1 MNDRKNDL
9 KLDTLYP
16 DMPPSFSHRI
26 DDALNEVRSG
36 RVRRRGRRH
45 AVAVACACAAAF
57 VVICGTALLLPAL
70 QQETRR
76 GDSVICPL
84 APVEPADDKQ
94 LSEIETALLVQLQV
108 AEGDRFVLTELSAVR
123 QGREYVARA
132 GYLLY
137 HNGAVEPYAQERAEI
152 TLTET
157 AEGLLVSRTQVLS
170 HEALLPTPTPDPLQA
185 EQPLPTPAGTP
196 HDAPTSTPSQA
207 IRDVEPTT
215 TETDTVSFMARLR
228 ATQLLEEYYAALQ
241 TGQDAKAEV
250 IAERND
256 DTALWYAGLELE
268 RALLDMGYA
277 EPVEGD
283 MLHDV
288 RVADVAS
295 AAYGYVNAACEATT
309 VFADGHS
316 YTIRFSLTLD
326 PQQDYRIVG
335 IARQDETAMTAA
347 LEAGMV
353 EYMAE
358 GMTRAEASATALEV
372 LCAQLRERVTVAW
385 DGQAGELL
393 WSGQRLRLPQRNRS
407 GQAWQTAEGTMSGM
421 ALLESGK
428 LPTLPLD
435 VFVGLKADASS
446 AIGGAVQPDRFVLW
460 RDNGVALAK
469 VCTGTPGTLAAQ
481 LADLPAGPY
490 LVTFSFWP
498 DLPAAETAETSPVQE
513 ETSSSQAVPVTSE
526 VQFAFAV
533 LP

>member
-1 MNDRKNDL
+1 MKDRKNDL

-36 RVRRRGRRH
+36 RVRCRSRRH
-45 AVAVACACAAAF
+45 AVVVACACAAAF

-76 GDSVICPL
+76 GDSVLCPL
-84 APVEPADDKQ
+84 APVEPADDTQ
-94 LSEIETALLVQLQV
+94 LAEIETALLVQLQV

-137 HNGAVEPYAQERAEI
+137 RNGAVEPYAQERAEI

-157 AEGLLVSRTQVLS
+157 AEGLRVSRTQVLS

-185 EQPLPTPAGTP
+185 EQPLPTPSWTLEDSPTP
-196 HDAPTSTPSQA
+196 TPSQPV
-207 IRDVEPTT
+207 RDVEPVA
-215 TETDTVSFMARLR
+215 TEADTASFMARLR

-241 TGQDAKAEV
+241 TGQDVQAETV
-250 IAERND
+250 AERND

-268 RALLDMGYA
+268 LALQHMGYA
-277 EPVEGD
+277 EPVAGD

-288 RVADVAS
+288 RVAAVQS
-295 AAYGYVNAACEATT
+295 AAYGYVDAACEATT

-316 YTIRFSLTLD
+316 QTIGFSLTLD
-326 PQQDYRIVG
+326 PQQDYRVVG
-335 IARQDETAMTAA
+335 IARQAETAMTAA
-347 LEAGMV
+347 LEAGTAA
-353 EYMAE
+353 YMAD
-358 GMTRAEASATALEV
+358 GITRAEASDTALEV
-372 LCAQLRERVTVAW
+372 LCAQLREQVTVAW

-393 WSGQRLRLPQRNRS
+393 WSGQRLRLPMRDDS

-421 ALLESGK
+421 ALLESGS

-435 VFVGLKADASS
+435 VFVGLKADASN
-446 AIGGAVQPDRFVLW
+446 AVGGVVQPDSFVLW
-460 RDNGVALAK
+460 HDNGVALAK
-469 VCTGTPGTLAAQ
+469 VCTGTPGALAEQ
-481 LADLPAGPY
+481 LAGLPAGPY
-490 LVTFSFWP
+490 LVTFSFRL
-498 DLPAAETAETSPVQE
+498 DAPAGAAETSPAQGE
-513 ETSSSQAVPVTSE
+513 ASASQAVPVTSE
-526 VQFAFAV
+526 VEFAIAV
-533 LP
+533 LS

>member
-16 DMPPSFSHRI
+16 DMPPSFSHRV

-152 TLTET
+152 MLTET

-196 HDAPTSTPSQA
+196 HDAPTSTPSYSLLL
-207 IRDVEPTT
+207 VTT
-215 TETDTVSFMARLR
+215 
-228 ATQLLEEYYAALQ
+228 
-241 TGQDAKAEV
+241 
-250 IAERND
+250 
-256 DTALWYAGLELE
+256 
-268 RALLDMGYA
+268 
-277 EPVEGD
+277 
-283 MLHDV
+283 
-288 RVADVAS
+288 VAS
-295 AAYGYVNAACEATT
+295 SIFWFHSTSKYV
-309 VFADGHS
+309 
-316 YTIRFSLTLD
+316 
-326 PQQDYRIVG
+326 
-335 IARQDETAMTAA
+335 
-347 LEAGMV
+347 
-353 EYMAE
+353 
-358 GMTRAEASATALEV
+358 SATA
-372 LCAQLRERVTVAW
+372 
-385 DGQAGELL
+385 D
-393 WSGQRLRLPQRNRS
+393 RS
-407 GQAWQTAEGTMSGM
+407 GSVRSTT
-421 ALLESGK
+421 K
-428 LPTLPLD
+428 LVP
-435 VFVGLKADASS
+435 
-446 AIGGAVQPDRFVLW
+446 
-460 RDNGVALAK
+460 
-469 VCTGTPGTLAAQ
+469 
-481 LADLPAGPY
+481 
-490 LVTFSFWP
+490 
-498 DLPAAETAETSPVQE
+498 SP
-513 ETSSSQAVPVTSE
+513 
-526 VQFAFAV
+526 
-533 LP
+533 